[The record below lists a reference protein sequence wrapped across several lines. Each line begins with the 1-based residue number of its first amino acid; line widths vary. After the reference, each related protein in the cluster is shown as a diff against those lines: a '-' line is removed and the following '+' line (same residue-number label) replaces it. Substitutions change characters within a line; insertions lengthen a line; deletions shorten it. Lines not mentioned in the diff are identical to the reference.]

1 MADLAHRFWE
11 TKSLHEMSHDEWE
24 ALCDGCGRC
33 CLIKYEHVPTRKL
46 AVTSVACSLL
56 DLETCRCTDYA
67 HRHDLIEECVELD
80 SDNISELYWLPE
92 TCGYR
97 LVAEQKPLFDWHPLI
112 SGDRN
117 TVREAGISI
126 HGKAISERDV
136 HPDDIEAQFVRW
148 VD

>member
-1 MADLAHRFWE
+1 MADLEHRFWE
-11 TKSLHEMSHDEWE
+11 SKTLHEMNHDEWE

-33 CLIKYEHVPTRKL
+33 CLIKYEHVQQKKL

-67 HRHDLIEECVELD
+67 RRHDLIDECVELA
-80 SDNISELYWLPE
+80 SDNIEELYWLPE
-92 TCGYR
+92 TCAYR
-97 LVAEQKPLFDWHPLI
+97 LIAEQKPLFDWHHLI
-112 SGDRN
+112 SGNRN
-117 TVREAGISI
+117 SVREAGISI
-126 HGKAISERDV
+126 HGKAVSERDV